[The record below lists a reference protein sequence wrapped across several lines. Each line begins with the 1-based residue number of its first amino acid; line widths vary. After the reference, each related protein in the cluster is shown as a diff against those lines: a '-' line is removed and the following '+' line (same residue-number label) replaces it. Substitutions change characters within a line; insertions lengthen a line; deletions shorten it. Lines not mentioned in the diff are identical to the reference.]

1 MSAELGKA
9 YVQIVPSAQGISG
22 SISSAIGGEATSAG
36 QSAGFSI
43 AGAIKSAI
51 VDCPSRM

>member
-22 SISSAIGGEATSAG
+22 SISSIIEPEATSAG
-36 QSAGFSI
+36 KVQE
-43 AGAIKSAI
+43 
-51 VDCPSRM
+51 